1 MSRREYVE
9 TSSLSGSLHHHF
21 AYLNDGGQV
30 GVVRNVGHD
39 LFRVRPEGRLKRL
52 DGSTEDV
59 AHAHVGRR
67 GAGCAP
73 GKPFVD
79 GVVKTC
85 PTQAFLDQWH
95 MLVAVVLMV
104 ETGSRGVRVHHADLD
119 HHDSPSGE
127 MAAPASGI
135 EWSDP
140 VRVWP
145 RGQTGPDGTAWE
157 YSWTLARYGQEP
169 EDSPAA

>member
-21 AYLNDGGQV
+21 AYLNDGSQV
-30 GVVRNVGHD
+30 GVLRNVGHD

-52 DGSTEDV
+52 DGIAEDV

-67 GAGCAP
+67 GAGCTA
-73 GKPFVD
+73 GQPFVD

-85 PTQAFLDQWH
+85 PTHAFLYQWH

-104 ETGSRGVRVHHADLD
+104 EAGSRSVRVHHADLD
-119 HHDSPSGE
+119 HLGPPSGGW
-127 MAAPASGI
+127 PKPQAS
-135 EWSDP
+135 S
-140 VRVWP
+140 
-145 RGQTGPDGTAWE
+145 GPILSECG
-157 YSWTLARYGQEP
+157 
-169 EDSPAA
+169 